1 MNQFF
6 YEITTMVLLLFI
18 YGYLI
23 WQNMKL
29 RRHIDEFEYEIKRL
43 DSQMDERIKNE
54 LVISKALSG
63 TKDIFD
69 SVAKAHNGLVE
80 RVAKLENNT
89 IQDEDEKK
97 KDTFYDDLNKVINYS
112 PSKLER
118 QKRER
123 EAE

>member
-1 MNQFF
+1 MNDFF
-6 YEITTMVLLLFI
+6 YEITTTALLAGI
-18 YGYLI
+18 YGYLL
-23 WQNMKL
+23 WQNVKL
-29 RRHIDEFEYEIKRL
+29 RKQIDDFELDIKRHNG
-43 DSQMDERIKNE
+43 QIDERIKNE
-54 LVISKALSG
+54 QIITKALSG

-80 RVAKLENNT
+80 RVAKLESNT
-89 IQDEDEKK
+89 FQDENDKK

-112 PSKLER
+112 PSELER

>member
-1 MNQFF
+1 
-6 YEITTMVLLLFI
+6 
-18 YGYLI
+18 
-23 WQNMKL
+23 
-29 RRHIDEFEYEIKRL
+29 
-43 DSQMDERIKNE
+43 MDERIKNE

-89 IQDEDEKK
+89 FQDEDEKK